1 MEILFI
7 FLSIILVLILAILI
21 VFLIIFNKVKRTV
34 GSANMRTLF
43 DAMKNAKQI
52 EVSEYSRVK
61 NVNGMTKLVEPRVI
75 EQFPDFNKEVL
86 YSQVEK
92 NLTKIF
98 NALEDKNV
106 GAVKQD
112 KDLVM
117 VYKNVEDKINDLIS
131 CGISLN
137 YDGVKFHRHALKKY
151 TNLNGVATVEVS
163 STVEY
168 YYNESGNEKVK
179 ISKKHSNVK
188 KQTRYTT
195 EFAYIYDESKF
206 NINEIN
212 FAISCPSCGAPLTDI
227 KNCMYCGTY
236 VEPVNLKCW
245 KMISYKEDY
254 K

>member
-1 MEILFI
+1 MEIFLI
-7 FLSIILVLILAILI
+7 FLSIILILILAILI
-21 VFLIIFNKVKRTV
+21 IFLVIFNKVKSTV
-34 GSANMRTLF
+34 GASNMRTIF
-43 DAMKNAKQI
+43 DAMKNAKDMEI
-52 EVSEYSRVK
+52 SEYSREK
-61 NVNGMTKLVEPRVI
+61 NVNGMTKLVEPRII
-75 EQFPDFNKEVL
+75 EKFPDFNKEVL

-98 NALEDKNV
+98 TALEEKSIDK
-106 GAVKQD
+106 VKQD
-112 KDLVM
+112 KDLIM
-117 VYKNVEDKINDLIS
+117 VYKLIEDKINDLIS

-151 TNLNGVATVEVS
+151 TNINGIATVEVS

-168 YYNESGNEKVK
+168 YYNETGNDKVK

-195 EFAYIYDESKF
+195 VFAYIYDESKF
-206 NINEIN
+206 NLNEIN

-227 KNCMYCGTY
+227 KHCMYCGSY
-236 VEPVNLKCW
+236 VEPVNLRCW
-245 KMISYKEDY
+245 KMVSYKEDY